1 MIIRE
6 SLERD
11 HDLEHGKLVEARI
24 SMIRGQLDK
33 DSFLEFVNNIRRHIY
48 IEEEII
54 FPDLIGLD
62 SNLKGP
68 ISGLEMEHASLWML
82 MDRIL
87 EETASG
93 EVRKSP
99 KYLDEM
105 ERILAVH
112 NAVESTNIYPKIKDE
127 RVPNLEQAALPE
139 GWICRRLRKS
149 RKR

>member
-11 HDLEHGKLVEARI
+11 HDQEHGKLVEARI
-24 SMIRGQLDK
+24 SMSRGEFDK
-33 DSFLEFVNNIRRHIY
+33 NSFLEFVNNIRRHIY

-54 FPDLIGLD
+54 FPDLVVLD

-68 ISGLEMEHASLWML
+68 VSGLEMEHASLWML

-87 EETASG
+87 AETDSG
-93 EVRKSP
+93 TVRKSP
-99 KYLDEM
+99 KYLEEI

-127 RVPNLEQAALPE
+127 RIPDLEQATLPE
-139 GWICRRLRKS
+139 GWICRRLRKN
-149 RKR
+149 RRQ

>member
-68 ISGLEMEHASLWML
+68 ISGLEMEHASL
-82 MDRIL
+82 
-87 EETASG
+87 
-93 EVRKSP
+93 
-99 KYLDEM
+99 
-105 ERILAVH
+105 
-112 NAVESTNIYPKIKDE
+112 
-127 RVPNLEQAALPE
+127 
-139 GWICRRLRKS
+139 
-149 RKR
+149 

>member
-11 HDLEHGKLVEARI
+11 HDQEHGKLVEARI
-24 SMIRGQLDK
+24 SMSRGEFDK
-33 DSFLEFVNNIRRHIY
+33 NSFLEFVNNIRRHIY

-54 FPDLIGLD
+54 FPDLVVLD

-87 EETASG
+87 AETDSG
-93 EVRKSP
+93 TIRKSP
-99 KYLDEM
+99 KYLEEI

-127 RVPNLEQAALPE
+127 RIPDLEQATLPE
-139 GWICRRLRKS
+139 GWICRRLRKN
-149 RKR
+149 RR